1 VIGII
6 AGPSP
11 AEVNSG
17 LSVITQ
23 VIEEEA
29 RSQPLL
35 LAVVQ
40 SDKQSLHLQEYSLVQ
55 IKSYPFL
62 IGALLTGSQSA
73 CKAACSAFE
82 QVIQNIADNP
92 LSY

>member
-1 VIGII
+1 MIGII

-29 RSQPLL
+29 SFYS
-35 LAVVQ
+35 ANEDDSIVYFAHVV
-40 SDKQSLHLQEYSLVQ
+40 SR
-55 IKSYPFL
+55 
-62 IGALLTGSQSA
+62 TGSFYLN
-73 CKAACSAFE
+73 KRIFLK
-82 QVIQNIADNP
+82 VKRLLI
-92 LSY
+92 